1 MLISINSYG
10 PKGFAVFQATLNKLF
25 NPQTAAINPDIFAP
39 MTLDRFNEFV
49 LIPHIACRLI
59 AEDRKCNIEEAF
71 RVMVASGDAGDLLQ
85 PIVDSGKDERF
96 DNLLMNIMRKDT
108 VKVCL
113 FLRVVTLLTYTTRRL
128 FKFASRKRCSTCVH
142 LTNHAF
148 ELTTFHSG
156 LVQMAATHR
165 LIGAKALVWL
175 IRHHSVNQ

>member
-1 MLISINSYG
+1 
-10 PKGFAVFQATLNKLF
+10 
-25 NPQTAAINPDIFAP
+25 

-108 VKVCL
+108 KVVQVRKSKARPRTDGCNAQAH
-113 FLRVVTLLTYTTRRL
+113 RRQSTRL
-128 FKFASRKRCSTCVH
+128 AHQASQR
-142 LTNHAF
+142 
-148 ELTTFHSG
+148 
-156 LVQMAATHR
+156 
-165 LIGAKALVWL
+165 
-175 IRHHSVNQ
+175 